1 MRAEKS
7 ELMEQED
14 SSRQDYG
21 RVLPLEE
28 SNYQENF
35 TISKSAV
42 KRRKCKP
49 TGVVILTYI

>member
-42 KRRKCKP
+42 KRRNASQQ
-49 TGVVILTYI
+49 VL